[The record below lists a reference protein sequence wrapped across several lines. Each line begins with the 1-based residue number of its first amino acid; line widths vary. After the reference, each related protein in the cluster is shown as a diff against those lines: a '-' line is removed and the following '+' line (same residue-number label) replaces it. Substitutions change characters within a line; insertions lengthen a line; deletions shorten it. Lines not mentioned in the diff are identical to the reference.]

1 MLINQNFFRF
11 TFLLYR
17 YVLLLIR
24 YFWLVTCFFL
34 LLVVTLCYSLDLW
47 FSMNQFLYVFEYA
60 CLKMR
65 HACLKMQHA
74 HKMRHA
80 NKMRHAHKMRQSQ
93 KLKVAIMQSY
103 ISPGFPMSI
112 SVPLK

>member
-1 MLINQNFFRF
+1 
-11 TFLLYR
+11 
-17 YVLLLIR
+17 
-24 YFWLVTCFFL
+24 
-34 LLVVTLCYSLDLW
+34 
-47 FSMNQFLYVFEYA
+47 
-60 CLKMR
+60 MR